1 MHGYD
6 VNKAIFPNC
15 KILGLWVKGSGLDV
29 AIYKSYIKY
38 SSLLPQ
44 YWEINWMHD
53 QYVYEAFYKNYEIH
67 GPWLMSVFQ
76 ALRHGQYG
84 PIHEVKIYLILKIL
98 LYFHSRGR

>member
-1 MHGYD
+1 
-6 VNKAIFPNC
+6 
-15 KILGLWVKGSGLDV
+15 
-29 AIYKSYIKY
+29 
-38 SSLLPQ
+38 
-44 YWEINWMHD
+44 MHD